1 MCFGLIITMFFTS
14 ETLFFFTSTNYF
26 TLIPELIDCIGFI
39 MASYRGLLLQQ
50 QGFIELIK
58 LTVKKARLVTIT
70 IEHCKI
76 RTILSV

>member
-1 MCFGLIITMFFTS
+1 MNETRLRIPPKRNVFWFNHYHVFYLRNFVFLHPPIIM
-14 ETLFFFTSTNYF
+14 
-26 TLIPELIDCIGFI
+26 
-39 MASYRGLLLQQ
+39 MASYRGLLLRQ